1 MISKTLVDETIS
13 EDHDK
18 DSRFYDVEEFRR
30 VVEKQES
37 IPPPKGLRR
46 AVVYLRNG
54 IDSVSGVISTFLAIS
69 IFFVAPLV
77 VIMGALY
84 GLPGFLI
91 SCAGMI
97 GGLSLYVRRKMGSSM
112 RFVDS
117 SLGLKLLGQ
126 LVGYALMLVVF
137 YLIFVVLLGNK
148 L

>member
-1 MISKTLVDETIS
+1 MVDETIN
-13 EDHDK
+13 EEPDK

-54 IDSVSGVISTFLAIS
+54 IDSVSGIISTFLAIS
-69 IFFVAPLV
+69 IFFVAPIV

-84 GLPGFLI
+84 GLAGFII
-91 SCAGMI
+91 SFAGMI
-97 GGLSLYVRRKMGSSM
+97 GGLSLYVKRKMGNSI
-112 RFVDS
+112 RFADS
-117 SLGLKLLGQ
+117 SLRLKLLGQ
-126 LVGYALMLVVF
+126 LVGYGLMLVVF
-137 YLIFVVLLGNK
+137 YLIFVVILGNK